1 MIAIIARSL
10 WARKRRLVAT
20 LLAVALGVAFLAGTL
35 LLSDTLRANFDRL
48 FTQADGGTNVVLRG
62 ATEIGSGN
70 SARTGVDASLLPR
83 VRTVPGVA
91 DAQPYLEGYGQLLG
105 RDGKPIGG
113 NGPPTQAANWVGDPA
128 LNPYRLVAGHAP
140 RAGDEVVINRG
151 AARTGH
157 LALGMTT
164 TLLTPQPLRVHIV
177 GISTFGTA
185 DGFGPGTF
193 TGMTLDAARAHLAG
207 PVRPKG
213 PGAPAELTE
222 ILVKASPGVPD
233 QELAARLRPV
243 LPAGVQAITGAQLAT
258 EDLDDINSGFLG
270 FLSTGLTAFAA
281 VALLVAA
288 FSIYNTFSILA
299 AQRGR
304 ESALLRALGGTR
316 RQLAVAGLA
325 ETLVVGVVGSVAGW
339 AGGIGIAAL
348 LKGVFDSFGFALP
361 AGGLVLR
368 ASSAVLA
375 VAVGVAATV
384 LAGVLP
390 ALRASRVPPLAALR
404 ELAAEPARISRVRSV
419 LGFLLTGGGVAA
431 VIAGTAGGGQG
442 PAIAGAVGTLA
453 GFVVLGPVAVRP
465 AAALLGAPIAALR
478 GVDGRL
484 ARDNALRN
492 PRRTAATASALMVGV
507 AVATLFTVIGASLK
521 ASATQGVGRALA
533 ADLVVY
539 QPGYAGGAGK
549 AGFSPQLAAGLGRLP
564 SVGVA
569 AGVNR
574 GSVLLNGQA
583 QTIAAVDPD
592 RIGSVL
598 NLGVTAGSL
607 GAVDSGSFA
616 VSAAAAA
623 DQHWRVGSRV
633 PVVYP
638 DGTRAWLRVA
648 AVFDH
653 PDVTG
658 DYLFAAAGWAPHA
671 GQPLD
676 AMVLIKLKP
685 GAALGPARAAVTA
698 ATATAGQPRVQDRAQ
713 YQASAASYVTTVL
726 GLVYVMLA
734 LAIVIALM
742 GVANTLSL
750 SIHER
755 TRELGLLR
763 ALGQTRTQAR
773 GMIRW
778 ESVIIAVFG
787 TLGGVILGTFLG
799 WAVVRSSSGASLAVF
814 AAPPLQLILFLVL
827 GAVTGVLAGIRPAR
841 RAARLNMISAI
852 TAA

>member
-1 MIAIIARSL
+1 MIAITARSL

-20 LLAVALGVAFLAGTL
+20 LLAVGLGVAFLAGTL

-48 FTQADGGTNVVLRG
+48 FTQADSGTDVVLRG
-62 ATEIGSGN
+62 ATQIGSGN
-70 SARTGVDASLLPR
+70 ATRTGVDASLLPR

-91 DAQPYLEGYGQLLG
+91 DAQPFVEGYGQLLG

-140 RAGDEVVINRG
+140 RAADEVVINRG
-151 AARTGH
+151 AAKTGH

-177 GISTFGTA
+177 GIATFGTA

-193 TGMTLDAARAHLAG
+193 TGMTLPAARAHLTSSQ
-207 PVRPKG
+207 G
-213 PGAPAELTE
+213 PGPRDPAQLSQ
-222 ILVKASPGVPD
+222 ILVRAAPGVQD
-233 QELAARLRPV
+233 AELAARLRPV
-243 LPAGVQAITGAQLAT
+243 LPAGVQAITGGQLAT
-258 EDLDDINSGFLG
+258 ENLDNINSGFLG

-281 VALLVAA
+281 IALLVAA

-325 ETLVVGVVGSVAGW
+325 ETLVIGVVGSVAGW

-348 LKGVFDSFGFALP
+348 LKGVFNGFGFALP

-368 ASSAVLA
+368 ASSSVLA

-390 ALRASRVPPLAALR
+390 ALRSSRMPPLAALR

-419 LGFLLTGGGVAA
+419 LGFVLIAGGVGA
-431 VIAGTAGGGQG
+431 VIAGTADGGQG
-442 PAIAGAVGTLA
+442 PAIAGAVGILA

-465 AAALLGAPIAALR
+465 AAAVLGAPIAALR
-478 GVDGRL
+478 GVGGRL

-521 ASATQGVGRALA
+521 ASATQGVDRTLA

-539 QPGYAGGAGK
+539 QPGYGGSAGL
-549 AGFSPQLAAGLGRLP
+549 AGFSPTLAAGLGRLP

-569 AGVNR
+569 AGVSR
-574 GSVLLNGQA
+574 GSVLLDGQA
-583 QTIAAVDPD
+583 QTVAAADPG
-592 RIGSVL
+592 RIGTVL

-607 GAVDSGSFA
+607 GAVGPGSFA

-623 DQHWRVGSRV
+623 DQHWRVGTTV

-638 DGTRAWLRVA
+638 DGAHARLRVA
-648 AVFDH
+648 AIFGH
-653 PDVTG
+653 PDITG

-671 GQPLD
+671 GQALD
-676 AMVLIKLKP
+676 SMVLIKLKP
-685 GAALGPARAAVTA
+685 GAAPGPVRAAVTA
-698 ATATAGQPRVQDRAQ
+698 AIAGTGQPRVQDRAQ
-713 YQASAASYVTTVL
+713 YEASATGAVNTIL

-734 LAIVIALM
+734 LAILIALM

-763 ALGQTRTQAR
+763 ALGQTRAQAR
-773 GMIRW
+773 GMVRW

-787 TLGGVILGTFLG
+787 TLGGVILGTFTG
-799 WAVVRSSSGASLAVF
+799 WAVVQSSGRATLGVF
-814 AAPPLQLILFLVL
+814 AAPPLQLVLFLVL
-827 GAVTGVLAGIRPAR
+827 GAVTGILAGIRPAR
-841 RAARLNMISAI
+841 RAARQNMITAI
-852 TAA
+852 TAS

>member
-1 MIAIIARSL
+1 
-10 WARKRRLVAT
+10 
-20 LLAVALGVAFLAGTL
+20 
-35 LLSDTLRANFDRL
+35 
-48 FTQADGGTNVVLRG
+48 
-62 ATEIGSGN
+62 
-70 SARTGVDASLLPR
+70 
-83 VRTVPGVA
+83 
-91 DAQPYLEGYGQLLG
+91 
-105 RDGKPIGG
+105 
-113 NGPPTQAANWVGDPA
+113 
-128 LNPYRLVAGHAP
+128 
-140 RAGDEVVINRG
+140 
-151 AARTGH
+151 
-157 LALGMTT
+157 
-164 TLLTPQPLRVHIV
+164 
-177 GISTFGTA
+177 
-185 DGFGPGTF
+185 
-193 TGMTLDAARAHLAG
+193 
-207 PVRPKG
+207 
-213 PGAPAELTE
+213 
-222 ILVKASPGVPD
+222 
-233 QELAARLRPV
+233 
-243 LPAGVQAITGAQLAT
+243 
-258 EDLDDINSGFLG
+258 
-270 FLSTGLTAFAA
+270 
-281 VALLVAA
+281 
-288 FSIYNTFSILA
+288 
-299 AQRGR
+299 
-304 ESALLRALGGTR
+304 
-316 RQLAVAGLA
+316 
-325 ETLVVGVVGSVAGW
+325 
-339 AGGIGIAAL
+339 
-348 LKGVFDSFGFALP
+348 
-361 AGGLVLR
+361 VLR
-368 ASSAVLA
+368 ASSSVLA
-375 VAVGVAATV
+375 VTVGVAATV

-419 LGFLLTGGGVAA
+419 LGFLLVAGGVGA

-521 ASATQGVGRALA
+521 ASATQGVGRALT

-539 QPGYAGGAGK
+539 QPGYAGSAGK

-569 AGVNR
+569 AGVSR
-574 GSVLLNGQA
+574 GSVLLDGQA
-583 QTIAAVDPD
+583 QTIAAADPD

-607 GAVDSGSFA
+607 GAVDAGSFA

-638 DGTRAWLRVA
+638 DGTRARLQVA

-658 DYLFAAAGWAPHA
+658 DYLFAATDWAPHA

-763 ALGQTRTQAR
+763 ALGQTRAQAR

-778 ESVIIAVFG
+778 ESVIVAVFG

-827 GAVTGVLAGIRPAR
+827 GAVTGILAGIRPAR

>member
-1 MIAIIARSL
+1 MIAITARSL

-20 LLAVALGVAFLAGTL
+20 LLAVGLGVAFLAGTL

-48 FTQADGGTNVVLRG
+48 FTQADGGTDVVLRG

-83 VRTVPGVA
+83 VLAVPGVA
-91 DAQPYLEGYGQLLG
+91 DAQPYLEGYGQLAG

-113 NGPPTQAANWVGDPA
+113 NGPPTQAANWIGDPA
-128 LNPYRLVAGHAP
+128 LNPYRLVTGHAP
-140 RAGDEVVINRG
+140 RADNEVIINRG
-151 AARTGH
+151 AAKTGH

-164 TLLTPQPLRVHIV
+164 MLLTPQPLRVHIV
-177 GISTFGTA
+177 GIATFGTA

-193 TGMTLDAARAHLAG
+193 TGMTLPAARAHLA
-207 PVRPKG
+207 RPG
-213 PGAPAELTE
+213 TAELSQ
-222 ILVKASPGVPD
+222 ILVRASPGVPD
-233 QELAARLRPV
+233 AELAARLRPV

-258 EDLDDINSGFLG
+258 ENLDDINSGFLG
-270 FLSTGLTAFAA
+270 FLSAGLTAFAA

-304 ESALLRALGGTR
+304 ESALLRALGATR

-348 LKGVFDSFGFALP
+348 LKGVFDGFGFALP

-368 ASSAVLA
+368 ASSSVLA
-375 VAVGVAATV
+375 VAVGVVATV

-404 ELAAEPARISRVRSV
+404 ELAAEPERISRVRSV
-419 LGFLLTGGGVAA
+419 FGFLLIAGGAGT
-431 VIAGTAGGGQG
+431 VIAGAAGRGEAA
-442 PAIAGAVGTLA
+442 AIAGAVVTLA

-465 AAALLGAPIAALR
+465 AATVLGAPIAALR
-478 GVDGRL
+478 GVGGRL

-521 ASATQGVGRALA
+521 ASAADGVERTLT

-539 QPGYAGGAGK
+539 QPGYGGSAGL

-569 AGVNR
+569 AGVSR
-574 GSVLLNGQA
+574 GSVLLDGQA
-583 QTIAAVDPD
+583 QTVAAADPG
-592 RIGSVL
+592 RIGAVL

-607 GAVDSGSFA
+607 GALDAGSFA
-616 VSAAAAA
+616 VSATAAA

-638 DGTRAWLRVA
+638 DGTRARLRVA
-648 AVFDH
+648 AIFDH
-653 PDVTG
+653 PDITG
-658 DYLFAAAGWAPHA
+658 DYLFTPAGWAPHS

-676 AMVLIKLKP
+676 SMVLIKLKP
-685 GAALGPARAAVTA
+685 GASPASARAEVTTAIA
-698 ATATAGQPRVQDRAQ
+698 AAGQPRVQDRAQ
-713 YQASAASYVTTVL
+713 YQASATGGVNTIL

-763 ALGQTRTQAR
+763 ALGQTRTQTR

-799 WAVVRSSSGASLAVF
+799 WAVVRSSSSAALGVF
-814 AAPPLQLILFLVL
+814 AAPPLQLALFLVL
-827 GAVTGVLAGIRPAR
+827 GAVTGILAGIRPAR

-852 TAA
+852 ASASA

>member
-1 MIAIIARSL
+1 MIAVTARSL

-48 FTQADGGTNVVLRG
+48 FTQADGGTDVVLRG
-62 ATEIGSGN
+62 ATQIGSGN
-70 SARTGVDASLLPR
+70 SARTGVDASLLQR
-83 VRTVPGVA
+83 VRGVPGVA
-91 DAQPYLEGYGQLLG
+91 DAQPFLEGYGQLLG

-140 RAGDEVVINRG
+140 RADDEVVINRG
-151 AARTGH
+151 AAKTGH
-157 LALGMTT
+157 LALGGTT

-177 GISTFGTA
+177 GIATFGTA

-193 TGMTLDAARAHLAG
+193 TGMTLHAAQQHLASST
-207 PVRPKG
+207 G
-213 PGAPAELTE
+213 PGPAELSQ
-222 ILVKASPGVPD
+222 ILVRAAPGVPD
-233 QELAARLRPV
+233 AELAARLRPV
-243 LPAGVQAITGAQLAT
+243 LPAGVQAITGTQLAT
-258 EDLDDINSGFLG
+258 ENLDDINSGFLG

-325 ETLVVGVVGSVAGW
+325 ETLVIGVAGSVIGW

-348 LKGVFDSFGFALP
+348 LKGVFDGFGFALP

-368 ASSAVLA
+368 ASSSLLA

-419 LGFLLTGGGVAA
+419 SGFLLTAGGVAA

-442 PAIAGAVGTLA
+442 PAIAGAVATLA

-465 AAALLGAPIAALR
+465 AAAVLGAPIAALR
-478 GVDGRL
+478 GVGGRL

-492 PRRTAATASALMVGV
+492 PRRTAATAAALMVGV

-521 ASATQGVGRALA
+521 ASAAQGVKRTLT

-539 QPGYAGGAGK
+539 QPGYGGSAGL
-549 AGFSPQLAAGLGRLP
+549 AGFSPALAAGLGRLP

-569 AGVNR
+569 AGVSK
-574 GSVLLNGQA
+574 GSVLLDGQA
-583 QTIAAVDPD
+583 QTIAAVDPG
-592 RIGSVL
+592 RIGVGAEPRGHRGLARRGRLRLVRGIDGGSRRPAL
-598 NLGVTAGSL
+598 AGRVASTGGLPRRHPGPAAGGGHLRPPGHHRRLPVRRGRL
-607 GAVDSGSFA
+607 GAA
-616 VSAAAAA
+616 
-623 DQHWRVGSRV
+623 R
-633 PVVYP
+633 
-638 DGTRAWLRVA
+638 
-648 AVFDH
+648 H
-653 PDVTG
+653 P
-658 DYLFAAAGWAPHA
+658 
-671 GQPLD
+671 
-676 AMVLIKLKP
+676 
-685 GAALGPARAAVTA
+685 
-698 ATATAGQPRVQDRAQ
+698 
-713 YQASAASYVTTVL
+713 
-726 GLVYVMLA
+726 
-734 LAIVIALM
+734 
-742 GVANTLSL
+742 
-750 SIHER
+750 
-755 TRELGLLR
+755 
-763 ALGQTRTQAR
+763 
-773 GMIRW
+773 
-778 ESVIIAVFG
+778 
-787 TLGGVILGTFLG
+787 
-799 WAVVRSSSGASLAVF
+799 
-814 AAPPLQLILFLVL
+814 
-827 GAVTGVLAGIRPAR
+827 
-841 RAARLNMISAI
+841 AARLHGADHAEAGRRARPGPRRGHRGQRRGRP
-852 TAA
+852 AAGAGPGAVPGQRDRRGEHHPRARLRHAGAGHPHRADGRGQHAVAVHPRADP

>member
-1 MIAIIARSL
+1 MIAITARSL

-128 LNPYRLVAGHAP
+128 LNPYRLVQGHAP

-207 PVRPKG
+207 PRG
-213 PGAPAELTE
+213 PAELTE
-222 ILVKASPGVPD
+222 ILVKAGPGVPD

-243 LPAGVQAITGAQLAT
+243 LPAGVQAITGTQLAT

-325 ETLVVGVVGSVAGW
+325 ETLVIGVVGSAAGW

-368 ASSAVLA
+368 ASSSVLA
-375 VAVGVAATV
+375 VTVGVVATV

-419 LGFLLTGGGVAA
+419 VGFLLIAGGVGA

-465 AAALLGAPIAALR
+465 AAALLGAPIAAVR

-521 ASATQGVGRALA
+521 ASATQGVGRALT

-539 QPGYAGGAGK
+539 QPGYAGSAGK

-569 AGVNR
+569 AGVSR

-638 DGTRAWLRVA
+638 DGTRARLRVA
-648 AVFDH
+648 AVFDR

-658 DYLFAAAGWAPHA
+658 DYLFAEAGWAPHA

-763 ALGQTRTQAR
+763 ALGQTRAQAR

-827 GAVTGVLAGIRPAR
+827 GAVTGILAGIRPAR

>member
-1 MIAIIARSL
+1 MIAIAARSL

-20 LLAVALGVAFLAGTL
+20 LLAVGLGVAFLAGTL

-48 FTQADGGTNVVLRG
+48 FTQADSGTDVVLRG
-62 ATEIGSGN
+62 ATQIGSGN
-70 SARTGVDASLLPR
+70 ATRTGVDAGLLPR
-83 VRTVPGVA
+83 VRAVPGVA
-91 DAQPYLEGYGQLLG
+91 DAQPFLEGYGQLLG

-140 RAGDEVVINRG
+140 RAADEVVINRG
-151 AARTGH
+151 AAKTGH

-177 GISTFGTA
+177 GIATFGTA

-193 TGMTLDAARAHLAG
+193 TGMTLPAARLHLTG
-207 PVRPKG
+207 PRG
-213 PGAPAELTE
+213 SQGLAQLSQ
-222 ILVKASPGVPD
+222 ILVRAAPGVPD
-233 QELAARLRPV
+233 AELAARLRPV
-243 LPAGVQAITGAQLAT
+243 LPAGVQAITGGQLAT
-258 EDLDDINSGFLG
+258 ENLDNINSGFLG

-281 VALLVAA
+281 IALLVAA

-325 ETLVVGVVGSVAGW
+325 ETLVIGVVGSVAGW

-348 LKGVFDSFGFALP
+348 LKGVFNGFGFALP

-368 ASSAVLA
+368 ASSSVLA

-390 ALRASRVPPLAALR
+390 ALRSSRVPPLAALR

-419 LGFLLTGGGVAA
+419 LGFLLIAGGVGA

-465 AAALLGAPIAALR
+465 AAAVLGAPIAALR
-478 GVDGRL
+478 GVGGRL

-521 ASATQGVGRALA
+521 ASATQGVDRTLA

-539 QPGYAGGAGK
+539 QPGYGGSAGL
-549 AGFSPQLAAGLGRLP
+549 AGFSPTLAAGLGRLP
-564 SVGVA
+564 SVDVA
-569 AGVNR
+569 AGVSR
-574 GSVLLNGQA
+574 GSVLLDGQA
-583 QTIAAVDPD
+583 QTVAAIDPG
-592 RIGSVL
+592 RIGTVL

-607 GAVDSGSFA
+607 GAVGSGSFA

-623 DQHWRVGSRV
+623 DRHWRVGSTV

-638 DGTRAWLRVA
+638 DGAHARLRVA
-648 AVFDH
+648 AIFGH
-653 PDVTG
+653 PDITG

-671 GQPLD
+671 GQALD
-676 AMVLIKLKP
+676 SMVLIKLKP
-685 GAALGPARAAVTA
+685 GAALGPARAAITA
-698 ATATAGQPRVQDRAQ
+698 AIAGTGQPRVQDRAQ
-713 YQASAASYVTTVL
+713 YEASATGAVNTIL

-734 LAIVIALM
+734 LAILIALM

-763 ALGQTRTQAR
+763 ALGQTRAQAR
-773 GMIRW
+773 GMVRW

-787 TLGGVILGTFLG
+787 TLGGVILGTFTG
-799 WAVVRSSSGASLAVF
+799 WAVVQSSGSATLGVF
-814 AAPPLQLILFLVL
+814 AAPPLQLVLFLVL
-827 GAVTGVLAGIRPAR
+827 GAVTGILAGIRPAR
-841 RAARLNMISAI
+841 RAARQNMITAI
-852 TAA
+852 AAS

>member
-1 MIAIIARSL
+1 MIAIAARSL

-20 LLAVALGVAFLAGTL
+20 LLAVGLGVAFLAGTL

-48 FTQADGGTNVVLRG
+48 FTQADSGTDVVLRG
-62 ATEIGSGN
+62 ATQIGSGN
-70 SARTGVDASLLPR
+70 ATRTGVDASLLPR
-83 VRTVPGVA
+83 VRTVPGAA
-91 DAQPYLEGYGQLLG
+91 DAQPFLEGYGQLLG

-140 RAGDEVVINRG
+140 RAADEVVINRG
-151 AARTGH
+151 AAKTGH

-177 GISTFGTA
+177 GIATFGTA

-193 TGMTLDAARAHLAG
+193 TGMTLPAARLHLTG
-207 PVRPKG
+207 PRG
-213 PGAPAELTE
+213 SQGLAQLSQ
-222 ILVKASPGVPD
+222 ILVRAAPGVPD
-233 QELAARLRPV
+233 AELAARLRPV
-243 LPAGVQAITGAQLAT
+243 LPAGVQAITGGQLAT
-258 EDLDDINSGFLG
+258 ENLDNINSGFLG

-281 VALLVAA
+281 VALLVAV

-325 ETLVVGVVGSVAGW
+325 ETLVIGVVGSAAGW

-348 LKGVFDSFGFALP
+348 LKGVFNGFGFALP

-368 ASSAVLA
+368 ASSSVLA

-390 ALRASRVPPLAALR
+390 ALRSSRVPPLAALR

-419 LGFLLTGGGVAA
+419 LGFLLIAGGVGA

-465 AAALLGAPIAALR
+465 ASAVLGAPIAALR
-478 GVDGRL
+478 GVGGRL

-521 ASATQGVGRALA
+521 ASATQGVDRTLA

-539 QPGYAGGAGK
+539 QPGYGGSAGL
-549 AGFSPQLAAGLGRLP
+549 AGFSPTLAAGLGRLP
-564 SVGVA
+564 SVDVA
-569 AGVNR
+569 AGVSR
-574 GSVLLNGQA
+574 GSVLLDGQA
-583 QTIAAVDPD
+583 QTVAAIDPG
-592 RIGSVL
+592 RIGTVL

-607 GAVDSGSFA
+607 GAVGSGSFA

-623 DQHWRVGSRV
+623 DRHWRVGSTV

-638 DGTRAWLRVA
+638 DGAHARLRVA
-648 AVFDH
+648 AIFGH
-653 PDVTG
+653 PDITG
-658 DYLFAAAGWAPHA
+658 DYLFAAAGWAPQA
-671 GQPLD
+671 GQALD
-676 AMVLIKLKP
+676 SMVLIKLKP
-685 GAALGPARAAVTA
+685 GAALGPARAAITA
-698 ATATAGQPRVQDRAQ
+698 AIAGTGQPRVQDRAQ
-713 YQASAASYVTTVL
+713 YEASATGAVNTIL

-734 LAIVIALM
+734 LAILIALM

-763 ALGQTRTQAR
+763 ALGQTRAQAR
-773 GMIRW
+773 GMVRW

-787 TLGGVILGTFLG
+787 TLGGVILGTFTG
-799 WAVVRSSSGASLAVF
+799 WAVVQSSGSATLGVF
-814 AAPPLQLILFLVL
+814 AAPPLQLVLFLVL
-827 GAVTGVLAGIRPAR
+827 GAVTGILAGIRPAR
-841 RAARLNMISAI
+841 RAARQNMITAI
-852 TAA
+852 AAS

>member
-1 MIAIIARSL
+1 
-10 WARKRRLVAT
+10 
-20 LLAVALGVAFLAGTL
+20 
-35 LLSDTLRANFDRL
+35 
-48 FTQADGGTNVVLRG
+48 
-62 ATEIGSGN
+62 
-70 SARTGVDASLLPR
+70 
-83 VRTVPGVA
+83 
-91 DAQPYLEGYGQLLG
+91 
-105 RDGKPIGG
+105 
-113 NGPPTQAANWVGDPA
+113 
-128 LNPYRLVAGHAP
+128 
-140 RAGDEVVINRG
+140 
-151 AARTGH
+151 
-157 LALGMTT
+157 
-164 TLLTPQPLRVHIV
+164 
-177 GISTFGTA
+177 
-185 DGFGPGTF
+185 
-193 TGMTLDAARAHLAG
+193 
-207 PVRPKG
+207 
-213 PGAPAELTE
+213 
-222 ILVKASPGVPD
+222 
-233 QELAARLRPV
+233 
-243 LPAGVQAITGAQLAT
+243 
-258 EDLDDINSGFLG
+258 
-270 FLSTGLTAFAA
+270 
-281 VALLVAA
+281 
-288 FSIYNTFSILA
+288 
-299 AQRGR
+299 
-304 ESALLRALGGTR
+304 
-316 RQLAVAGLA
+316 
-325 ETLVVGVVGSVAGW
+325 
-339 AGGIGIAAL
+339 
-348 LKGVFDSFGFALP
+348 
-361 AGGLVLR
+361 
-368 ASSAVLA
+368 
-375 VAVGVAATV
+375 
-384 LAGVLP
+384 
-390 ALRASRVPPLAALR
+390 
-404 ELAAEPARISRVRSV
+404 
-419 LGFLLTGGGVAA
+419 

-465 AAALLGAPIAALR
+465 AAPMLGAPIAALR

-521 ASATQGVGRALA
+521 ASATQGVGRALT

-549 AGFSPQLAAGLGRLP
+549 AGFSPQLAAGPGRLP

-569 AGVNR
+569 AGVSR

-598 NLGVTAGSL
+598 NLGVTVGSL
-607 GAVDSGSFA
+607 GAVDAGSFA

-638 DGTRAWLRVA
+638 DGTRARLRVA

-763 ALGQTRTQAR
+763 ALGQTRAQAG

-827 GAVTGVLAGIRPAR
+827 GAVTGILAGIRPAR

>member
-1 MIAIIARSL
+1 MIALTARNL

-20 LLAVALGVAFLAGTL
+20 LLAVGLGVAFLAGTL

-48 FTQADGGTNVVLRG
+48 FTQADGGTDVVLRG
-62 ATEIGSGN
+62 ATKVGAE
-70 SARTGVDASLLPR
+70 RTGVDASLLQR

-91 DAQPYLEGYGQLLG
+91 DAQPYLEGYGQLVG

-113 NGPPTQAANWVGDPA
+113 NGPPTEAANWVGDPA
-128 LNPYRLVAGHAP
+128 LNPYRLVQGRAP
-140 RAGDEVVINRG
+140 RADDEVVINRG

-157 LALGMTT
+157 LTLGATT
-164 TLLTPQPLRVHIV
+164 TLLTPQPVRVHIV
-177 GISTFGTA
+177 GITTFGTA

-193 TGMTLDAARAHLAG
+193 TGMTLPAARAHLTG
-207 PVRPKG
+207 PQAQG
-213 PGAPAELTE
+213 PAEVTQ
-222 ILVKASPGVPD
+222 ILVRASPGVPP
-233 QELAARLRPV
+233 QELAVRLRPV

-258 EDLDDINSGFLG
+258 ENLDDINSGFLG

-304 ESALLRALGGTR
+304 ESALLRALGATR

-348 LKGVFDSFGFALP
+348 LKGVFDGFGFALP

-368 ASSAVLA
+368 ASSSVLA
-375 VAVGVAATV
+375 VTVGVVATV
-384 LAGVLP
+384 LAGMLP
-390 ALRASRVPPLAALR
+390 ALRASRVAPLAALR
-404 ELAAEPARISRVRSV
+404 ELAAEPARVSRVRSA
-419 LGFLLTGGGVAA
+419 LGFLLTSGGVGA
-431 VIAGTAGGGQG
+431 VIAGAAGRSQG
-442 PAIAGAVGTLA
+442 AALAGAVGALA
-453 GFVVLGPVAVRP
+453 GFVVLGPIAVRP
-465 AAALLGAPIAALR
+465 AAAVLGAPIAALR
-478 GVDGRL
+478 GIGGRL

-507 AVATLFTVIGASLK
+507 AVATMFTVIGASLK
-521 ASATQGVGRALA
+521 ASATQGVQRTLT

-539 QPGYAGGAGK
+539 QPGYGGSAGL
-549 AGFSPQLAAGLGRLP
+549 AGFSPRLAANLGRLP

-569 AGVNR
+569 AGLSR
-574 GSVLLNGQA
+574 GSVLLDGQA
-583 QTIAAVDPD
+583 QTIAAADPGP
-592 RIGSVL
+592 IGSVL
-598 NLGVTAGSL
+598 NLGVSAGSL
-607 GAVDSGSFA
+607 GAVDAGSFA
-616 VSAAAAA
+616 VSAQAAA
-623 DQHWRVGSRV
+623 DQHWRIGTEV

-638 DGTRAWLRVA
+638 DGSRGDLRVA
-648 AVFDH
+648 AIFDH
-653 PDVTG
+653 PDITG
-658 DYLFAAAGWAPHA
+658 DYLFATAGWAPHA

-676 AMVLIKLKP
+676 SMVLIKLKP
-685 GAALGPARAAVTA
+685 GAGLGAARAAVTA
-698 ATATAGQPRVQDRAQ
+698 ATAAAGQPRVQDQAQ
-713 YQASAASYVTTVL
+713 YRASASGGVNTVL

-763 ALGQTRTQAR
+763 ALGQTRAQVR

-787 TLGGVILGTFLG
+787 TAGGVILGTFLG
-799 WAVVRSSSGASLAVF
+799 WAVVRSSSRAALGVF
-814 AAPPLQLILFLVL
+814 AAPPLQLVLFLVL
-827 GAVTGVLAGIRPAR
+827 GAVTGIVAGIRPAR

-852 TAA
+852 ASA

>member
-1 MIAIIARSL
+1 MIAITARSL

-62 ATEIGSGN
+62 ATEVGSGGGT
-70 SARTGVDASLLPR
+70 RTGVDASLLPR

-128 LNPYRLVAGHAP
+128 LNPYRLVQGHAP

-207 PVRPKG
+207 PKG
-213 PGAPAELTE
+213 PAELTE

-243 LPAGVQAITGAQLAT
+243 LPAGVQAITGTQLAT

-325 ETLVVGVVGSVAGW
+325 EALVVGVVGSVAGW

-348 LKGVFDSFGFALP
+348 LKGVFDGFGFALP

-368 ASSAVLA
+368 ASSSVLA
-375 VAVGVAATV
+375 VTVGVAATV

-419 LGFLLTGGGVAA
+419 VGFLLIAGGVGA

-521 ASATQGVGRALA
+521 ASATQGVGRALT

-539 QPGYAGGAGK
+539 QPGYAGSAGK
-549 AGFSPQLAAGLGRLP
+549 AGFSPQLAADLGRLP

-569 AGVNR
+569 AGVSR

-638 DGTRAWLRVA
+638 DGTRARLRVA
-648 AVFDH
+648 AMFDH

-685 GAALGPARAAVTA
+685 DAALGPARAAVTA

-763 ALGQTRTQAR
+763 ALGQTRAQAR

-799 WAVVRSSSGASLAVF
+799 WAVVRSSGGASLAVF

-827 GAVTGVLAGIRPAR
+827 GAVTGILAGIRPAR

>member
-1 MIAIIARSL
+1 MIAITARNL

-48 FTQADGGTNVVLRG
+48 FTQADSGTDVVLRG
-62 ATEIGSGN
+62 ATQIGSGN
-70 SARTGVDASLLPR
+70 ATRTGVDASLLPR
-83 VRTVPGVA
+83 VRAVPGVA
-91 DAQPYLEGYGQLLG
+91 DAQPFLEGYGQLLG

-140 RAGDEVVINRG
+140 RAAGEVVINRG

-177 GISTFGTA
+177 GIATFGTA

-193 TGMTLDAARAHLAG
+193 TGMALPAAQQHLTG
-207 PVRPKG
+207 SKG
-213 PGAPAELTE
+213 PGPAQLSQ
-222 ILVKASPGVPD
+222 ILVRAAPGVPD
-233 QELAARLRPV
+233 AELADRLRPV
-243 LPAGVQAITGAQLAT
+243 LPAGVQAITGGQLAT
-258 EDLDDINSGFLG
+258 EDLDNINSGFLG

-281 VALLVAA
+281 IALLVAA

-325 ETLVVGVVGSVAGW
+325 ETLVIGVVGSVAGW

-348 LKGVFDSFGFALP
+348 LKGVFNGFGFALP

-368 ASSAVLA
+368 ASSSVLA

-390 ALRASRVPPLAALR
+390 ALRSSRVPPLAALR

-419 LGFLLTGGGVAA
+419 LGFLLVAGGAGA
-431 VIAGTAGGGQG
+431 VIAATAGGGQG
-442 PAIAGAVGTLA
+442 PAIAGAVGILA

-465 AAALLGAPIAALR
+465 AAAVLGAPIAALR
-478 GVDGRL
+478 GVGGRL

-521 ASATQGVGRALA
+521 ASATQGVDRTLA

-539 QPGYAGGAGK
+539 QPGYGGSAGL
-549 AGFSPQLAAGLGRLP
+549 AGFSPTLAAGLGRLP
-564 SVGVA
+564 SVDVA
-569 AGVNR
+569 AGVSR
-574 GSVLLNGQA
+574 GSVLLDGQA
-583 QTIAAVDPD
+583 QTVAAVDPG
-592 RIGSVL
+592 RIGTVL
-598 NLGVTAGSL
+598 DLGVTAGSL
-607 GAVDSGSFA
+607 GAVGPGSFA

-623 DQHWRVGSRV
+623 GQHWRVGSTV

-638 DGTRAWLRVA
+638 DGAHTRLRVA
-648 AVFDH
+648 AIFDH
-653 PDVTG
+653 PDITG

-671 GQPLD
+671 GQALD
-676 AMVLIKLKP
+676 SMVLIKLKP

-698 ATATAGQPRVQDRAQ
+698 AIAGTGQPRVQDRAQ
-713 YQASAASYVTTVL
+713 YEASATGAVNTIL

-734 LAIVIALM
+734 LAILIALM

-763 ALGQTRTQAR
+763 ALGQTRAQAR
-773 GMIRW
+773 GMVRW

-787 TLGGVILGTFLG
+787 TLGGVILGTFTG
-799 WAVVRSSSGASLAVF
+799 WAVVQSSSGPSMTVF
-814 AAPPLQLILFLVL
+814 AAPPLQLVLFLVL
-827 GAVTGVLAGIRPAR
+827 GAVTGILAGIRPAR
-841 RAARLNMISAI
+841 RAARQNMITAI
-852 TAA
+852 AAS